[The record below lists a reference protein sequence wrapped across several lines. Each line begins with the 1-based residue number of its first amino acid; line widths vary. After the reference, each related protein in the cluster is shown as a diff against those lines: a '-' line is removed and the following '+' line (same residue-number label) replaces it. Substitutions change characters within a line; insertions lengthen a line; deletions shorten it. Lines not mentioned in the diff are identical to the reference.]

1 MHAYILERNIINK
14 HQSAESKT
22 NRFQFPNLLFICK
35 SNLQSPLTTDRPPAG
50 HPSSIK
56 STSIPTMYP
65 SLSGHRQHR
74 SGAGCSWKIHPLH
87 LSSTT
92 TMFLVLLLTCLLLQC
107 GSGSASAQE
116 IRSPG
121 GKPHKFMRWGKR
133 FLDSQGMLFHLY
145 FNPPGSCFTK
155 PS

>member
-1 MHAYILERNIINK
+1 
-14 HQSAESKT
+14 
-22 NRFQFPNLLFICK
+22 
-35 SNLQSPLTTDRPPAG
+35 
-50 HPSSIK
+50 
-56 STSIPTMYP
+56 MYP

-74 SGAGCSWKIHPLH
+74 SGAGCSWRIHPLH

-133 FLDSQGMLFHLY
+133 FLDTQALNAKPTPVESGSDELPNELMIPVIGTDRILCKHIAAGGLY
-145 FNPPGSCFTK
+145 KCISYRTPKSD
-155 PS
+155 SVYDMEQ